1 MWKIIKIRDL
11 IVFQICTFIR
21 FGLKPFNKLVL
32 LSFFSRWGSSAGGK
46 LKSQWTQPPTK
57 ESWWLTTW
65 PSSSNLNRMKSASR
79 PSRASERATQPYG
92 SSPTAVSAEPPPSH
106 AQRPVPL
113 LLSHT
118 VWQRVPCLTCG
129 DPRND
134 GIDGDAWICVW
145 EWTSE
150 SRIHHNPSWS
160 CQTPPPS
167 HPVQAG
173 IGTLRL
179 LEPHY
184 CTSTVLTFPLTFPM
198 KAVASWTAGE
208 AGCRCFLCYN
218 EFKGSHDS
226 LKSFTSQDKGD
237 SAWHFCNQ
245 LLFRQKR
252 LI

>member
-65 PSSSNLNRMKSASR
+65 PSSSNPNRMKSASR

-150 SRIHHNPSWS
+150 SRIHQNPSWS
-160 CQTPPPS
+160 CQTPPPESSRASRNRHTPTLGATLLHINSLDLSADLS
-167 HPVQAG
+167 HESSG
-173 IGTLRL
+173 ILDCRRGRL
-179 LEPHY
+179 
-184 CTSTVLTFPLTFPM
+184 SVL
-198 KAVASWTAGE
+198 
-208 AGCRCFLCYN
+208 
-218 EFKGSHDS
+218 S
-226 LKSFTSQDKGD
+226 LLQ
-237 SAWHFCNQ
+237 WV
-245 LLFRQKR
+245 
-252 LI
+252 